1 MGNLLDLFVFKYNR
15 TDFHE
20 LNLDWLISDMKQLAE
35 HMENIEEWKEEY
47 QETYDALK
55 LLYDNLMA
63 GNFPPSFVDAL
74 KNWIGEHGIEII
86 AEKIKAI
93 HFGLTND
100 GYFCAF
106 IPESWSD
113 VHFDTVE
120 DYDDPLYGHLV
131 LQYD

>member
-1 MGNLLDLFVFKYNR
+1 MSYTDFDFPHTSLYESDLREILSNMRWLLDK
-15 TDFHE
+15 
-20 LNLDWLISDMKQLAE
+20 MKGIL
-35 HMENIEEWKEEY
+35 EWKDEY

-63 GNFPPSFVDAL
+63 GNFPPSFVEAL
-74 KNWIGEHGIEII
+74 KNWISEHGVEII

-100 GYFCAF
+100 GYFCAY

-120 DYDDPLYGHLV
+120 DYDDPLYGHLM
-131 LQYD
+131 LLYD